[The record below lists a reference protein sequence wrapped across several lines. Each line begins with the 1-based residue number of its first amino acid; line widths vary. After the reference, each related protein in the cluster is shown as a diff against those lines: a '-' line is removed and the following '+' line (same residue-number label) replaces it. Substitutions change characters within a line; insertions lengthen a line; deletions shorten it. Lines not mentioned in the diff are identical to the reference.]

1 MLSADEH
8 PGLFYFMAGMIV
20 LVMSGVGLSLVVD
33 RHSQSSSGNSTIQ
46 REIISGDEEVAHLK
60 EFCEDRAQLLA
71 KTSSQLTNG
80 AETSAALRRKSTI
93 LAQRQASLEAT
104 RQQLLEA
111 VPKLELAFSNYRAEY
126 RRQTWAAAMGEK
138 LGTLRIRGGREYQDA
153 VITRVTDVGI
163 EIHHKD
169 GIARVQA
176 PDLDQKWQ
184 DRFQWSDEERRCR
197 LKEESENHKQIASGP
212 EPDQQEV
219 VSMEPALPRPAVR
232 AAITDKD
239 QAKLDAL
246 RAQVVGWKNKVNR
259 VKSEMSQAQS
269 QSAYGNQTSVPGSL
283 ETWKAKTARISA
295 ELVKA
300 KAELAVAKSRLELVS
315 PNDVLLR
322 EPRPDS
328 EEY

>member
-20 LVMSGVGLSLVVD
+20 LVMAGVGLSLVVD
-33 RHSQSSSGNSTIQ
+33 RHSKMSSGNTTIQ
-46 REIISGDEEVAHLK
+46 KEIVSGDEEVANLK
-60 EFCEDRAQLLA
+60 GIYEERAQLLA
-71 KTSSQLTNG
+71 KTSSQLTTG
-80 AETSAALRRKSTI
+80 TETSAALLRKSTI
-93 LAQRQASLEAT
+93 LAQRQAGLEAT
-104 RQQLLEA
+104 RKELLDA

-153 VITRVTDVGI
+153 VISRVTDVGI

-184 DRFQWSDEERRCR
+184 DRFQWSDEERRAR
-197 LKEESENHKQIASGP
+197 LMEESENHKQIASEP
-212 EPDQQEV
+212 EPEEV
-219 VSMEPALPRPAVR
+219 ADVEPVLPHPAAR

-246 RAQVVGWKNKVNR
+246 RIQVVGWKNKVAR
-259 VKSEMSQAQS
+259 VKSELSQAQS

-300 KAELAVAKSRLELVS
+300 KAELSVAKSRLELVS
-315 PNDVLLR
+315 PNDALLR